1 MVESPIRPSGRGRR
15 ILTGLACAVLHESK
29 PGPHGCLALLGTRF
43 PQQLRISMLSLA
55 IVDDIGAILVVAFGY
70 SSQIEWGPL
79 ALGGIGIA
87 LVRAM
92 ALIGFRGLPTYF
104 V

>member
-1 MVESPIRPSGRGRR
+1 
-15 ILTGLACAVLHESK
+15 
-29 PGPHGCLALLGTRF
+29 
-43 PQQLRISMLSLA
+43 MLSLA